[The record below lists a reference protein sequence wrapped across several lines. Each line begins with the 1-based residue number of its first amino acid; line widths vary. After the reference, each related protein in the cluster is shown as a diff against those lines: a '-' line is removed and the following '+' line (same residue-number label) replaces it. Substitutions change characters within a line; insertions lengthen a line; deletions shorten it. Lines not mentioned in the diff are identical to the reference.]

1 MWYLFGTFFSFFFLF
16 LRGKPP
22 LLSQSV
28 CSSFDHMGN
37 FKILKQALCFVCYTT
52 YLNECYNPCFI
63 WLKCNFK
70 RVDISSWVFSFCKPI
85 FERWVILEVCINEL
99 LFFVKLGF
107 IWSVGWVVRVVYSL
121 CGNLL
126 LFYSLFQFYKFLE
139 VGCLNDETFRGKKY
153 GRR

>member
-99 LFFVKLGF
+99 LFFVKLEIYLISRMSCESCILTMWQF
-107 IWSVGWVVRVVYSL
+107 IAFLFPFSVLQISGSWV
-121 CGNLL
+121 
-126 LFYSLFQFYKFLE
+126 LE
-139 VGCLNDETFRGKKY
+139 WWNV
-153 GRR
+153 